1 LQNTNLEKGTFTNR
15 RLFCKVKS
23 QNREIKQDFDTLHS
37 KALRRENT
45 NKKYLKQLTFLKRS
59 IEIAQNAKMPVTRLS
74 STMI

>member
-1 LQNTNLEKGTFTNR
+1 M
-15 RLFCKVKS
+15 KS